1 MKSHVRGMLI
11 AGGAVL
17 VVLIVAGVDLRTAVP
32 YALLLACPLMMFFM
46 MRGHM
51 GGAGHGGH
59 HGSDA
64 AGAHEVVG
72 ANGAQAKANRGGRA
86 TTTTAAQAP
95 NTGR

>member
-64 AGAHEVVG
+64 AGGERAG
-72 ANGAQAKANRGGRA
+72 ARGGPR
-86 TTTTAAQAP
+86 
-95 NTGR
+95 